1 MVPNAADILKK
12 HWDTWVSLA
21 DFQKIA
27 KAGFNT
33 VRIPVGCK
41 DAYKYCRRRK
51 DRTDM
56 IQTGRIRRWTAN
68 PTSKARRLT

>member
-41 DAYKYCRRRK
+41 TTNMFLIMKVLY
-51 DRTDM
+51 
-56 IQTGRIRRWTAN
+56 
-68 PTSKARRLT
+68 